1 MERVQLAAAL
11 AAGKTFD
18 ATSTIVVLSLRDD
31 VVESTPFVREL
42 FETFGLA
49 IGSVI
54 SVVVAIVAIA
64 ALAESG
70 VLVERLVPSEWVP
83 GWYSK
88 AIRAG
93 TYAVGTIWFALLG
106 FHNFALLVA

>member
-11 AAGKTFD
+11 AAGKMFD
-18 ATSTIVVLSLRDD
+18 ATSTIVVLSLRSD
-31 VVESTPFVREL
+31 VVESTPFVRTL

-49 IGSVI
+49 VGSVI
-54 SVVVAIVAIA
+54 SVLIAVVAIA

-70 VLVERLVPSEWVP
+70 LFVKRLVPESWVP
-83 GWYSK
+83 GWYPK
-88 AIRAG
+88 AIRLG
-93 TYAVGTIWFALLG
+93 TYLVGTAWFAFLG